1 MKSNVIKKN
10 KLLVV
15 SVILLFFVF
24 FTIMYYNIETTELV
38 DYENSKYNIEKDGI
52 QILYDP
58 ESKDTE
64 SKDTENKDPE
74 SNYPID
80 WTKQNGFPSDKLKS
94 DVLAI
99 LPTDY
104 VFLDYIYTISGNS
117 LSTFHRDVTSSSKI
131 YNTEFPVYTMILYKT
146 TGELLSFCP
155 NSHNTYPFVWSNIV
169 NITGKGGT
177 VFVFNSE
184 LLHAGSTDNCEK
196 RYAIQYKICHR
207 NDISKLS
214 HLNGIRAKKDSDCS
228 DSSLTKWIY
237 RIFRK
242 CSYYFEMPI
251 NTFFYPIMIEKHE
264 GVIGWVQDM
273 IPIKYYNNI

>member
-15 SVILLFFVF
+15 SVILLFLVF
-24 FTIMYYNIETTELV
+24 FTIMYYDIETNELV

-52 QILYDP
+52 QILYYQESVDQESVDQ
-58 ESKDTE
+58 ESKDQ
-64 SKDTENKDPE
+64 EN
-74 SNYPID
+74 NYPID
-80 WTKQNGFPSDKLKS
+80 WPKQNGFPSDKLKS

-99 LPTDY
+99 LPADY

-155 NSHNTYPFVWSNIV
+155 NSHNTYPFVWSKIV

-214 HLNGIRAKKDSDCS
+214 HLNGIRAKKASDCS
-228 DSSLTKWIY
+228 DSSLKKWVF
-237 RIFRK
+237 RLFRK
-242 CSYYFEMPI
+242 WSYYFEMPI
-251 NTFFYPIMIEKHE
+251 NTFFYPIMIEKQD
-264 GVIGWVQDM
+264 GIIGWVQDM